1 MDRIVKI
8 ETLLMVPLFLIGMCV
23 CIYGV
28 FMRYILNNPVH
39 WIEEIFAL
47 TIVWSIFIG
56 FSTALKNNNHIA
68 LDLLYMYLPKKA
80 QRITDLIGYVIGILF
95 SIFFIYFGFQM
106 VSEAY
111 RVGGVSLEARIPLWI
126 ESIIM
131 PIGGLLLFLAY
142 IEKCINHF
150 SPKNKK
156 KEEGKDHGVFAG

>member
-1 MDRIVKI
+1 MERITKL

-23 CIYGV
+23 CIFGV

-68 LDLLYMYLPKKA
+68 LDLLYAFLPKRV
-80 QRITDLIGYVIGILF
+80 QRFLDLVGYTIGMMF
-95 SIFFIYFGFQM
+95 SIFFIYYGFQM
-106 VSEAY
+106 VFEAY
-111 RVGGVSLEARIPLWI
+111 RVGGVSLEAKIPLWI
-126 ESIIM
+126 ESMIM

-142 IEKCINHF
+142 LEKLINYF
-150 SPKNKK
+150 SIKNKK
-156 KEEGKDHGVFAG
+156 IEEEKNHGIFTG